1 LLTKTKDNSL
11 SYKDFYGY
19 VKDSVIQAV
28 DKELTNREEE
38 LEAGEVFVL
47 RRYFSRYFK
56 VPTYSTLTYLYK
68 IGDLEEDLYV
78 PYPALPEPE
87 SLAKE
92 YFWSVGKKG
101 PNEVI
106 CGAKSKEEGGE
117 KEVEMDKEL
126 TNQEGNHVIEKKKRN
141 HVIVSKRQLK
151 KNWRQE
157 RWENPPSFI
166 DNFSGIKRCAQG
178 GVGTD

>member
-19 VKDSVIQAV
+19 VKDSRQLKKNWRQERWENPPSFI
-28 DKELTNREEE
+28 DN
-38 LEAGEVFVL
+38 
-47 RRYFSRYFK
+47 FSGIK
-56 VPTYSTLTYLYK
+56 K

-78 PYPALPEPE
+78 PYPAVSAVLRGVWLPEPE

-126 TNQEGNHVIEKKKRN
+126 TNQEEELEAGEVFVLR
-141 HVIVSKRQLK
+141 RY
-151 KNWRQE
+151 
-157 RWENPPSFI
+157 
-166 DNFSGIKRCAQG
+166 FSRYFKRCAQG